1 MKRRRRNST
10 HLETEK
16 KRESTTIYAP
26 TEKTSST
33 KPPSAIWGI
42 GMKDGGTRWEQE
54 EKTEVV

>member
-16 KRESTTIYAP
+16 KRESTIYAP

-42 GMKDGGTRWEQE
+42 GIKDGGTRWEQE